1 MKWTSSNRPTDLT
14 AAGDG
19 HLYDLSTRKTREK
32 REKTRHSEQMYR
44 NKSWKTTKTQEKEK

>member
-1 MKWTSSNRPTDLT
+1 MVIFMIYQPEK
-14 AAGDG
+14 
-19 HLYDLSTRKTREK
+19 RERE